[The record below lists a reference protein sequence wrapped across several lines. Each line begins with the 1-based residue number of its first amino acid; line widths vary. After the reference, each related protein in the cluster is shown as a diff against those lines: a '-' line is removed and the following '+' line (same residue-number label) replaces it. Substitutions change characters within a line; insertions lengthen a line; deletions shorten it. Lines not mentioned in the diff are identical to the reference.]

1 MFLPFVLSNRRP
13 FYRLDPHSAVHLEVI
28 DDDPTT
34 SYINANYVRVRFC
47 KTSTCT
53 FLYDIMQGYNMRPRE
68 YIATQGKFHF
78 YGLRFSRQL

>member
-34 SYINANYVRVRFC
+34 SYINANYVRVRFR

-53 FLYDIMQGYNMRPRE
+53 LLYE
-68 YIATQGKFHF
+68 
-78 YGLRFSRQL
+78 